1 MSDQRDPAAGDGAL
15 DSRAA
20 RMFVEVLASTHLSRP
35 DQLATILA
43 EHAQVI
49 GAEQLVLYLAD
60 YEQAQLVP
68 VPGPHSGQRSVLRVQ
83 GTAGGQAFATLQ
95 IQDVSAGLPGLRRLW
110 LPMLDGTDRVGVVE
124 MVLVAGEGGVD
135 RSLVAV
141 CERFAHLVAQLVM
154 AKGQY
159 SDVFE
164 LVQRRQP
171 MSIAAEMQW
180 NLIPPRTFATDGLVV
195 TAILEPAY
203 HIGGDS
209 FDYSVDSS
217 SAQVAVFDAMGHG
230 LRAATAATVAV
241 ATYRNCRRRQ
251 LDLSGAYATID
262 ETLGAQFGGDRYS
275 TAVLARLE
283 LETGSLSW
291 VNAGHPPPLLM
302 RGGKLVKT
310 LETLPNT
317 PLGVQ
322 LSKAPPHVGRE
333 ALEPGDQVLFYTD
346 GLIEARTEE
355 GRFFTAERLAEFF
368 ERQAAAGLPAPETL
382 RRLRNAVM
390 THQNGQLQD
399 DATAL
404 LVDWRSGNEQTLLPQ
419 TVSAPSPARAG

>member
-1 MSDQRDPAAGDGAL
+1 MTDQAEPAASDGTL

-20 RMFVEVLASTHLSRP
+20 RMFDEILASTHLSRP

-43 EHAQVI
+43 EHARRI
-49 GAEQLVLYLAD
+49 GAEQLVLYLID

-68 VPGPHSGQRSVLRVQ
+68 VPGPYSGERSVLRVQ
-83 GTAGGQAFATLQ
+83 GTAGGQAYSTLK
-95 IQDVSAGLPGLRRLW
+95 IQDLRVGLPGMRRVW
-110 LPMLDGTDRVGVVE
+110 LPLLDGTDRLGVVE
-124 MVLVAGEGGVD
+124 MVLVADENGVD
-135 RSLVAV
+135 PALLAV
-141 CERFAHLVAQLVM
+141 CERFAHLVAQLIM
-154 AKGQY
+154 AKRQY

-164 LVQRRQP
+164 RVQRRQP

-180 NLIPPRTFATDGLVV
+180 DLIPPRTFATDGLVV

-209 FDYSVDSS
+209 FDYAVDSS
-217 SAQVAVFDAMGHG
+217 TAEMAVFDAMGHG
-230 LRAATAATVAV
+230 LRAATASAVAV
-241 ATYRNCRRRQ
+241 AAYRNCRRRR
-251 LDLSGAYATID
+251 LDLSGTYATID
-262 ETLGAQFGGDRYS
+262 ETLGEQFGGDRYS

-283 LETGSLSW
+283 LKTGLMSW

-302 RGGKLVKT
+302 RAGKLVKI
-310 LETLPNT
+310 LEAPPNT

-322 LSKAPPHVGRE
+322 LATGPPFVGHE
-333 ALEPGDQVLFYTD
+333 SLEPGDQVLFYTD
-346 GLIEARTEE
+346 GLIEARTED

-382 RRLRNAVM
+382 RRLRHDVM
-390 THQNGQLQD
+390 TYQNGRLQD

-404 LVDWRSGNEQTLLPQ
+404 LVDWRSGNERALLPE
-419 TVSAPSPARAG
+419 TL